1 MYNFFSALRDI
12 VIALLRLIM
21 LLFILFFTGLNH
33 ILFNRTEIS
42 NVSLVIIP
50 QRRDRERLAFVDDL
64 KQNNFD
70 LLKNSPL
77 PPASCNDFKDDEHF
91 DEEDF
96 DIEDFPDD
104 DEDDDNNDNS
114 TGEDKE

>member
-12 VIALLRLIM
+12 VIALLRLCM
-21 LLFILFFTGLNH
+21 LLLILFFTGLNH
-33 ILFNRTEIS
+33 ILFNRTEVS
-42 NVSLVIIP
+42 NVSLVLIP

-77 PPASCNDFKDDEHF
+77 PPASCNDFKDDENF

-96 DIEDFPDD
+96 NIEDFPDD
-104 DEDDDNNDNS
+104 EDNDDNSNDE
-114 TGEDKE
+114 GKE